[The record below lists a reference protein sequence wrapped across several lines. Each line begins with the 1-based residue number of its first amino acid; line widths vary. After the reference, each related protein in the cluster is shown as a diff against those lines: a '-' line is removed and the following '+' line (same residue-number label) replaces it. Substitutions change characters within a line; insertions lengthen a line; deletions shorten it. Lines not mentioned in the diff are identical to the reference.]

1 MVYDTLYDSVS
12 VYSYSIPSLPLMN
25 LNLRTTDPHDRSM
38 ELFFDNTSSNEVP
51 KKGIYYK
58 GNRNDRL
65 NSIQAGTTTNDQ
77 LSSQTLP
84 STQLEGAS
92 IVLESK
98 ERVSKAA
105 TARFFALQQDQ
116 VTLQQKHNGVRLN
129 IKAAALTIF

>member
-1 MVYDTLYDSVS
+1 
-12 VYSYSIPSLPLMN
+12 
-25 LNLRTTDPHDRSM
+25 M